1 MKKKM
6 EHNDTPLFE
15 RERYESLVRNINEA
29 LARMQEIENEIQ
41 AEKAERKWSGRVSLD
56 QFKPT
61 RKKRGTK

>member
-1 MKKKM
+1 MKKT

-15 RERYESLVRNINEA
+15 KERYEKLVRNINEA
-29 LARMQEIENEIQ
+29 LARMQEIQNEIENE
-41 AEKAERKWSGRVSLD
+41 KATRKWSGRVSLN